1 MSRQQQQQWQ
11 QQSSKNNK
19 QQSRRYSI
27 ATGQES
33 EAALELNDYYYSAT
47 KRLSTLSHLQKD
59 QHAYL
64 VDAPVSE
71 SKVPPLTNNQYLLPL
86 QTGAPVA
93 RPISQGSADAS
104 EYSDES
110 GFSDDEGNYQ
120 GQTNKSRYPTAAA
133 ANSKKNRPLSQESTA
148 SGLSQTSDVSGFTS
162 ISDQF
167 RADNSKSQKHKSSLS
182 EMSSFSYANFQ
193 PHVEKQAI
201 KVDRGSSWCCGDRN
215 WPFYRR
221 RYCGNK
227 IGFFC
232 MVVLVSIV
240 VHTLWITP
248 LIYCVIVPNMVQ
260 KTFEEGV
267 QSLVITDPTPGVKDS
282 NMHMYMA
289 LPALTFI
296 PGQGHLL
303 PPTKIYASS
312 SMDPGNVFAEIT
324 LPEVTFDL
332 NKSANISID
341 ANFEITNVLGLIM
354 LVDPK
359 QGKLSTV
366 FLSTG
371 WAIKLYGIQFYK
383 SLQLHATMNLTSP
396 AGVKV

>member
-1 MSRQQQQQWQ
+1 MSSQQQQSPSNQP
-11 QQSSKNNK
+11 
-19 QQSRRYSI
+19 QSRLYSL
-27 ATGQES
+27 ATGQER
-33 EAALELNDYYYSAT
+33 EAALELNDYYSAT
-47 KRLSTLSHLQKD
+47 KRLSTLSQHEHL
-59 QHAYL
+59 
-64 VDAPVSE
+64 VAPVSD
-71 SKVPPLTNNQYLLPL
+71 SRVPPQANPYLLPM
-86 QTGAPVA
+86 QTAAHAA

-104 EYSDES
+104 EYSDVS
-110 GFSDDEGNYQ
+110 GFSDEEGEGEDEVHIAMAS
-120 GQTNKSRYPTAAA
+120 TNKSRYPTAAT
-133 ANSKKNRPLSQESTA
+133 NPKKSRPLSQESDV
-148 SGLSQTSDVSGFTS
+148 SGFSQASDVSGFTS
-162 ISDQF
+162 VSDQF
-167 RADNSKSQKHKSSLS
+167 LENSKYLEQQKHTTTLS
-182 EMSSFSYANFQ
+182 EISSFSYANFQ

-232 MVVLVSIV
+232 MVVLVSTI

-248 LIYCVIVPNMVQ
+248 LIYCVVVPNMVQ
-260 KTFEEGV
+260 KTFEDGV
-267 QSLVITDPTPGVKDS
+267 KTLVITDPTPGVKDS
-282 NMHMYMA
+282 NMHMYMG

-312 SMDPGNVFAEIT
+312 SMDPTNVFAEIT

-354 LVDPK
+354 LVDAK
-359 QGKLSTV
+359 QGTLSTV